1 MSQDDVL
8 RVLVITNEME
18 DAEQILSQLRNEG
31 MAVRPCSAQDEEE
44 LEAQLTKK
52 PLDMALVNTS
62 HKVLSLQQVCDEI
75 QKHGK
80 DIPVLAM
87 LDEYSVEAVVQA
99 QNTGALD
106 AVCAETHN
114 HMINVV
120 RREKQNHLL
129 RRRFRFAEA
138 NLTDTEKRCNALLD
152 SSRDAIAYVHEGMHV
167 YANQVYLQMFH
178 LDDFDE
184 LEGMPLLDMF
194 TGSHVQTLKEI
205 LQKITKGEAPPDEM
219 DIELSSPDGNKK
231 DVTIEFSAA
240 SIDGEACTQIILREK
255 VIDAE
260 LAKELKDLKTQDL
273 VTGLFNRQ
281 HMLQTIRESIAS
293 VVQSG
298 GTQALIFV
306 DIDNFDKTIAQVGIS
321 GVDLVLA
328 DLAHVIRDQL
338 EEHDS
343 AGRIGDRNFAVLCE
357 RRNLE
362 SAEQLAEK
370 IRHAIEENISEVDQQ
385 SITLTCSFGVTSIVE
400 NISSA
405 HDLLTMA
412 TSAAHTAS
420 HEGGNRIHVHDP
432 LEIKEG
438 ETGDQLQVISMV
450 KKAIE
455 EDRLILYY
463 QPIVSLHGEEGE
475 YYEVLMRLQDE
486 EGNIVPPGSF
496 MPVLMEH
503 DLVKLLDRWVIMH
516 GIKSLVKQ
524 REASGNPVTF
534 FIKVTAR
541 TLDDQTVLSWIAK
554 IMQQHRLSG
563 ESLVFEMPESKLMTN
578 LKTAKHFVKGL
589 KELHCKFAIEQF
601 GSGLNSFQILKHLP
615 ADYLKVDRTFMQ
627 NLPKN
632 EEHQEKIKEIAQQAT
647 NIGKQTVAEFVEDAA
662 SMSILWQCGVSFVQ
676 GNFLQE
682 PEKVMSYEFS

>member
-1 MSQDDVL
+1 LKQDDVL

-18 DAEQILSQLRNEG
+18 DAEQLLSQLRNEG
-31 MAVRPCSAQDEEE
+31 IAVRPCRANDEDE
-44 LEAQLTKK
+44 LDDLLASK
-52 PLDMALVNTS
+52 PLDLALVNAQHRS
-62 HKVLSLQQVCDEI
+62 LSIKLVCNAI
-75 QKHGK
+75 QKCGK
-80 DIPVLAM
+80 DVPVIAL
-87 LDEYSVEAVVQA
+87 LDEFSVDGVIESQA
-99 QNTGALD
+99 NGALD
-106 AVCAETHN
+106 AIDTESSK

-120 RREKQNHLL
+120 RRERDNHNL
-129 RRRFRFAEA
+129 RKRFRFTDI
-138 NLTDTEKRCNALLD
+138 NLVDTEKRCNALLD

-167 YANQVYLQMFH
+167 YANPVYLQMFH

-184 LEGMPLLDMF
+184 LEGLPLLDMF
-194 TGSHVQTLKEI
+194 TGSHVKTLKQI
-205 LQKITKGEAPPDEM
+205 LQKVSKGEPPPSEM
-219 DIELSSPDGNKK
+219 EIEIEDNNGGKK
-231 DVTIEFSAA
+231 DVMMEFSSA
-240 SIDGEACTQIILREK
+240 SIDGESCNQIILREK
-255 VIDAE
+255 LVDAE
-260 LAKELKDLKTQDL
+260 LARELRDLKTQDL

-281 HMLQTIRESIAS
+281 HMLQTIRESIGQ
-293 VVQSG
+293 VVQDNIERS
-298 GTQALIFV
+298 LIFV
-306 DIDNFDKTIAQVGIS
+306 DIDNFDKTLTQIGIS

-328 DLAHVIRDQL
+328 DLAKVIRSQL
-338 EEHDS
+338 SEQDM
-343 AGRIGDRNFAVLCE
+343 AGRIGDRNFAVVGHNH
-357 RRNLE
+357 NLE
-362 SAEQLAEK
+362 DAEALAEK
-370 IRHAIEENISEVDQQ
+370 IRVAIEDNISEVDNK

-412 TSAAHTAS
+412 TSAAHEAAR
-420 HEGGNRIHVHDP
+420 EGGNQVRVHDP
-432 LEIKEG
+432 LKIKEG

-486 EGNIVPPGSF
+486 EGNVVPPGSF

-503 DLVKLLDRWVIMH
+503 DLVKLLDRWVIMNS
-516 GIKSLVKQ
+516 IKSLVKQ
-524 REASGNPVTF
+524 RERTGNPVTF

-541 TLDDQTVLSWIAK
+541 TLDDPTVLSWIAK
-554 IMQQHRLSG
+554 LMQEHRISG
-563 ESLVFEMPESKLMTN
+563 SSMVFEMPESKLMTN
-578 LKTAKHFVKGL
+578 LKTAKQFVKGL

-601 GSGLNSFQILKHLP
+601 GSGLNSFLILKHLP
-615 ADYLKVDRTFMQ
+615 ADYLKIDRTFMQ

-682 PEKVMSYEFS
+682 PEKSMSYEFN